1 MNFHRAWFAP
11 LALGLAGVAVACG
24 SAFDSTGAFESADGG
39 SRSSSGGSSSSSSG
53 SSPNPGGGLEL
64 ANAVILVHA
73 ASFPPF
79 RVCFGNM
86 PDDQP
91 TPNRDLMPSSNVVG
105 VEIGAAVRLPPLAG
119 GGTKNTP
126 GSVRIYQESD
136 IRGLYANGAAG
147 PDCKSLIEA
156 NPGLGLVLKKPIET
170 SLATGV
176 HVLALMG
183 CRPASSDPA
192 ASKARCGDTWTADT
206 GNLTLQPIELQPFG
220 GPGASSLPVRALLLS
235 SSIAAAAQGK
245 NVGISFG
252 AVDTFGASVPS
263 PFADRLVL
271 GELGAPS
278 TINLTRGD
286 PAVYAKQGFALSY
299 GTASDG
305 GVVDAG
311 ADASTPRQLVAKQSL
326 AEVQSLS
333 DPNAIPEDWYAPGRA
348 GFVLLVLGDPDPR
361 LPNGTPDPDPTHAPH
376 LLALPL
382 ESVQDSDAGTLPE
395 AGP

>member
-1 MNFHRAWFAP
+1 MNLQRAWLAPTCFAFI
-11 LALGLAGVAVACG
+11 AAIGVACG
-24 SAFDSTGAFESADGG
+24 SAFDANDPNVGADGG
-39 SRSSSGGSSSSSSG
+39 ARSSSG
-53 SSPNPGGGLEL
+53 SSGSSSGESPNPSGAGPQL

-79 RVCFGNM
+79 RVCFSNM
-86 PDDQP
+86 PDEQP

-105 VEIGAAVRLPPLAG
+105 VEVGAAVRLPPLT
-119 GGTKNTP
+119 GGTKDSP
-126 GSVRIYQESD
+126 GTVRIYQEAD
-136 IRGLYANGAAG
+136 IRGLYANGATG

-156 NPGLGLVLKKPIET
+156 NPGLGLTINAIDT

-176 HVLALMG
+176 HVLALTG
-183 CRPASSDPA
+183 CRPTSADPA
-192 ASKARCGDTWTADT
+192 ASKSRCGDTWTADK
-206 GNLTLQPIELQPFG
+206 GNLALQRISLEPFG
-220 GPGASSLPVRALLLS
+220 APGASSLPVRALLLS

-252 AVDTFGASVPS
+252 LVETFGATVPS
-263 PFADRLVL
+263 PFTDRLAL

-278 TINLTRGD
+278 SINFTRTD
-286 PAVYAKQGFALSY
+286 PAVYSKQGFALSY
-299 GTASDG
+299 GTPGDG
-305 GVVDAG
+305 GTTADAG
-311 ADASTPRQLVAKQSL
+311 PDASTPRQLVAKQSL
-326 AEVQSLS
+326 AEVQNLS
-333 DPNAIPEDWYAPGRA
+333 EPTAVPEDWYAPGRA

-382 ESVQDSDAGTLPE
+382 ESVQDSDAGTPAE

>member
-1 MNFHRAWFAP
+1 MTLYRALLAP
-11 LALGLAGVAVACG
+11 LSIGLVGAAVACG
-24 SAFDSTGAFESADGG
+24 SAFDSTAAFESADGG
-39 SRSSSGGSSSSSSG
+39 PRGSSGGSSSSG
-53 SSPNPGGGLEL
+53 DNPSPTGAGPQL

-91 TPNRDLMPSSNVVG
+91 TPNRELMPSSNVVG
-105 VEIGAAVRLPPLAG
+105 VEVGAAVRLPPLAG
-119 GGTKNTP
+119 GGTQNTP
-126 GSVRIYQESD
+126 GTVRIYQEAD
-136 IRGLYANGAAG
+136 IRGLYANGATG

-156 NPGLGLVLKKPIET
+156 NPGLGLEIKPIET

-183 CRPASSDPA
+183 CRPTSADPA
-192 ASKARCGDTWTADT
+192 ASKARCGDTWTADK
-206 GNLTLQPIELQPFG
+206 GNLALQPIELQPFG
-220 GPGASSLPVRALLLS
+220 GGGTSSLPVRALLLS

-245 NVGISFG
+245 HVGISFG

-263 PFADRLVL
+263 PFADRLAL

-278 TINLTRGD
+278 TINFTRSD

-299 GTASDG
+299 GTASDA
-305 GVVDAG
+305 GVIDAG

-333 DPNAIPEDWYAPGRA
+333 EPTAVPEDWYAPGRA

-361 LPNGTPDPDPTHAPH
+361 LPNGTADPDPTHAPH

-395 AGP
+395 AGR